1 MGWEIHTAKTAFAQ
15 FAEAWDQL
23 NASLYDG
30 HPLFDSRFMGP
41 LLDHFGT
48 GHERLCIHRTD
59 AGISGALILCRGRIG
74 EWSSFHPSQLQAT
87 PVLLADA
94 TILETLFAALPG
106 APWTIELYAID
117 PRYAPDFSRLTL
129 PQIVTPHAYTIGIQP
144 TANFTAY
151 WDNRPK
157 KLTANLRRYF
167 RRAEAESPPLHV
179 SALGDAAEMNAG
191 VGRYGTLESAGWKGR
206 AGTAISCENQQGAFY
221 GEMLGR
227 FALTGQATV
236 YELYVGEHLAASRL
250 VIGNDH
256 MVVCLKTAYDESMA
270 RFAPGRLLLYRLIE
284 EQFALPGRKT
294 IEFYTNA
301 TSDQQEWATF
311 GCTLQNIQLFRRPLN
326 AAIFAVSRACR
337 QRLRSIRGEMPVED
351 SPTTGVASCRSIDD
365 LRAEQYDLGEF
376 TATENVE
383 ASTNWFEL
391 LQNKVYPLDPGVR
404 FYITAEKKR
413 PRVILPF
420 RLTTNGSA
428 RTIESLSNY
437 YTALYAP
444 LVARDGD
451 LLDVQSL
458 LTAAVHDHKGAQVMR
473 FGPMDPDSHAYSALF
488 SGLRANNWIPFRFF
502 CFGNWFLRVEGT
514 WDDYLKKRR
523 ATLRSSIRRAC
534 KKFAAEGGT
543 LAIVTTT
550 EQIEQAIAEFQA
562 IYSASWK
569 KPEPYPEF
577 VPSLIRHLAVRGML
591 RLGFARLGEQTIAA
605 QLWIV
610 GGRKASIYK
619 VAYHEHFSAYS
630 PGTLLTAHL
639 MQHVIESDKVE
650 EVDYLIGDDE
660 YKRRWMSDRRERWG
674 IVAYN
679 PASLLGFALLVK
691 EVGGRALKPTYQ
703 RMRALCRRVW
713 TRISAPGP
721 KEEG

>member
-1 MGWEIHTAKTAFAQ
+1 MGWEVHTAKTAFAQ

-48 GHERLCIHRTD
+48 GDERLCIHRTD

-74 EWSSFHPSQLQAT
+74 GWSSFHPSQLQAT
-87 PVLLADA
+87 PILLADA

-129 PQIVTPHAYTIGIQP
+129 PQIVTAHAYTIGIQP
-144 TANFTAY
+144 AEQFTDY
-151 WDNRPK
+151 WNSRSRN
-157 KLTANLRRYF
+157 LTKNVRRYF
-167 RRAEAESPPLHV
+167 RRTQEEAPPGPLSSFCDTV
-179 SALGDAAEMNAG
+179 DMGACVA
-191 VGRYGTLESAGWKGR
+191 RYGALETTGWKGK
-206 AGTAISCENQQGAFY
+206 AGTAIAAENKQGAFY
-221 GEMLGR
+221 REVLGR
-227 FALTGQATV
+227 FAFTGHATV
-236 YELYVGEHLAASRL
+236 YELHLGGRLASSRL
-250 VIGNDH
+250 TISSDRMLVI
-256 MVVCLKTAYDESMA
+256 LKTAYDESMA

-311 GCTLQNIQLFRRPLN
+311 GCTLHNIQLFRRPLN

-337 QRLRSIRGEMPVED
+337 QRLRGIRGEMPVED

-376 TATENVE
+376 TATDNVE

-413 PRVILPF
+413 PRVILPL

-543 LAIVTTT
+543 LAIVTAT
-550 EQIEQAIAEFQA
+550 EQVEQAIAEFQA

-679 PASLLGFALLVK
+679 PASLLGFALLIK
-691 EVGGRALKPTYQ
+691 EVGGRALKPTYR
-703 RMRALCRRVW
+703 RMRAFCRRVW
-713 TRISAPGP
+713 TRISGPGP
-721 KEEG
+721 KEDG